1 MFELKY
7 LAKSSLIEKK
17 NFQALKVGDL
27 VNHFRKSYFIH
38 LTFNS
43 TDSFNEV
50 RSYESAMNLVFLIII
65 FFNLSYLHKQ
75 QVKKVFSNI
84 TIIINYS

>member
-65 FFNLSYLHKQ
+65 FLTYRIYINNKF
-75 QVKKVFSNI
+75 KKFLVI
-84 TIIINYS
+84 